1 MKADI
6 YDELISFFSLSRRWY
21 CAHNV
26 PAITTMATFD
36 VFTIET
42 RHEDEKREKKVN
54 VAESVFYFLIPTA
67 APIKLQYFLDKI
79 PMAGPQSLRVIISY
93 RWI

>member
-42 RHEDEKREKKVN
+42 RHEDEKREKKS
-54 VAESVFYFLIPTA
+54 ERGRKCFLFPYSNGRTN
-67 APIKLQYFLDKI
+67 
-79 PMAGPQSLRVIISY
+79 
-93 RWI
+93 